1 MWSLANRE
9 EFLACISDLIAQPE
23 VQEMANVHQHVD
35 VNCLEHCIF
44 VSYISFLF
52 CKRFGL
58 NFVDAARGA
67 LLHDL
72 FLYDWHIIRGCTA
85 LLIRKLRFKTPPK
98 SATSR
103 RKKKISL

>member
-9 EFLACISDLIAQPE
+9 EFLACIADLIVQPE

-52 CKRFGL
+52 CKRFG
-58 NFVDAARGA
+58 
-67 LLHDL
+67 
-72 FLYDWHIIRGCTA
+72 
-85 LLIRKLRFKTPPK
+85 
-98 SATSR
+98 
-103 RKKKISL
+103 